1 MNYFER
7 KYKKNKIWDLP
18 LRLFHIS
25 LILLVIGSISS
36 AKMNMLDLHQY
47 FGVALLGLVFFRIL
61 WGFFGTYYSR
71 FSSFNLSIVDALSQ
85 FSKTNNI
92 TSIRTPIG
100 CYSTII
106 FMMVLLSISV
116 SGLFSSDD
124 ILYDAPLSF
133 LTPNLTSD
141 WTYIHNILHYFLY
154 ILIGI
159 HISAILYYQIV
170 KKMKI
175 IERVL
180 DGYSRIEK
188 INIVSINEKPLIGMV
203 LLLIFMIL
211 PVLILFY
218 FS

>member
-1 MNYFER
+1 MKENIR
-7 KYKKNKIWDLP
+7 NKKIWDLP
-18 LRLFHIS
+18 LRLFHLS
-25 LILLVIGSISS
+25 LILVVIGSIIS
-36 AKMNMLDLHQY
+36 AKLNMLDLHQY

-71 FSSFNLSIVDALSQ
+71 FTSFNLSIVDALSQ

-92 TSIRTPIG
+92 SSIRTPIG
-100 CYSTII
+100 CYSTLI

-141 WTYIHNILHYFLY
+141 WTYIHNILHYLLY

-159 HISAILYYQIV
+159 HILAIMYYQIV

-188 INIVSINEKPLIGMV
+188 INIVSINEKPLIGIL
-203 LLLIFMIL
+203 LLLILTFSPI
-211 PVLILFY
+211 LILLY
-218 FS
+218 FN

>member
-1 MNYFER
+1 MKEIIRN
-7 KYKKNKIWDLP
+7 KKIWDLP

-71 FSSFNLSIVDALSQ
+71 FTSFNLSIVDALSQ

-100 CYSTII
+100 SYSTII
-106 FMMVLLSISV
+106 FIMVLLSISV

-141 WTYIHNILHYFLY
+141 WTYIHNILHYLLY
-154 ILIGI
+154 TLIGI
-159 HISAILYYQIV
+159 HIFAILYYQIV

-188 INIVSINEKPLIGMV
+188 INIVSINEKPLIGIF
-203 LLLIFMIL
+203 LLLILTFSPI
-211 PVLILFY
+211 LILLY
-218 FS
+218 FN

>member
-1 MNYFER
+1 MKENIR
-7 KYKKNKIWDLP
+7 NKKIWDLP

-71 FSSFNLSIVDALSQ
+71 FKSFNLSIIDALSQ
-85 FSKTNNI
+85 FSKTNKI

-141 WTYIHNILHYFLY
+141 WTYIHNILHYLLY
-154 ILIGI
+154 TLIGI
-159 HISAILYYQIV
+159 HILAILYYQIV

-188 INIVSINEKPLIGMV
+188 INIVSINEKPLIGIF
-203 LLLIFMIL
+203 LLLILTFSPI
-211 PVLILFY
+211 LILLY
-218 FS
+218 FN

>member
-1 MNYFER
+1 MKENIR
-7 KYKKNKIWDLP
+7 NKKIWDLP

-85 FSKTNNI
+85 FSKTNKI

-124 ILYDAPLSF
+124 ILYDAPFSF
-133 LTPNLTSD
+133 LTPNHTSD

-159 HISAILYYQIV
+159 HILAILYYQIV

-211 PVLILFY
+211 PVLILLY

>member
-1 MNYFER
+1 MKENIR
-7 KYKKNKIWDLP
+7 NKKIWDLP

-25 LILLVIGSISS
+25 LIFLVIGSISS
-36 AKMNMLDLHQY
+36 AKLNMLDVHQY

-61 WGFFGTYYSR
+61 WGFYGTYYSR
-71 FSSFNLSIVDALSQ
+71 FTSFNLSIVDALSQ

-92 TSIRTPIG
+92 RSIRTPIG

-106 FMMVLLSISV
+106 FMMVLLSISI

-133 LTPNLTSD
+133 LTPNHTSD
-141 WTYIHNILHYFLY
+141 WTYIHNILHYLLY

-159 HISAILYYQIV
+159 HILVILYYQIV

-188 INIVSINEKPLIGMV
+188 INIVSINEKPLIGIL
-203 LLLIFMIL
+203 LLLILTFSPI
-211 PVLILFY
+211 LILLY
-218 FS
+218 FN

>member
-1 MNYFER
+1 MKENIR
-7 KYKKNKIWDLP
+7 NKKIWDLP

-71 FSSFNLSIVDALSQ
+71 FISFNLSIVDALSQ

-141 WTYIHNILHYFLY
+141 WTYIHNILHYLLY

-159 HISAILYYQIV
+159 HILAILYYQIV

-188 INIVSINEKPLIGMV
+188 INIVSINEKPLIGIL
-203 LLLIFMIL
+203 LLLILTFSPI
-211 PVLILFY
+211 LILLY
-218 FS
+218 FN

>member
-1 MNYFER
+1 
-7 KYKKNKIWDLP
+7 
-18 LRLFHIS
+18 
-25 LILLVIGSISS
+25 
-36 AKMNMLDLHQY
+36 MNMLDLHQY

-71 FSSFNLSIVDALSQ
+71 FKSFNLSIIDALSQ
-85 FSKTNNI
+85 FSKTNKI

-106 FMMVLLSISV
+106 FMIVLLLTSV

-141 WTYIHNILHYFLY
+141 WTYIHNILHYLLY
-154 ILIGI
+154 TLIGI
-159 HISAILYYQIV
+159 HIFAILYYQIV

-188 INIVSINEKPLIGMV
+188 INIVSINEKPLIGIL
-203 LLLIFMIL
+203 LLLILTFL
-211 PVLILFY
+211 PVLILLY
-218 FS
+218 FN

>member
-1 MNYFER
+1 MKEIIRN
-7 KYKKNKIWDLP
+7 KKIWDLP

-25 LILLVIGSISS
+25 LIFLVIGSISS
-36 AKMNMLDLHQY
+36 AKLNMLDLHQY
-47 FGVALLGLVFFRIL
+47 FGVALLGLIFFRII
-61 WGFFGTYYSR
+61 WGFFGTYYSS
-71 FSSFNLSIVDALSQ
+71 FKSFNLSIIDALSQ
-85 FSKTNNI
+85 FSKNNTI

-100 CYSTII
+100 CYSTLIFII
-106 FMMVLLSISV
+106 VLLSTSV

-133 LTPNLTSD
+133 LTPNYTSD
-141 WTYIHNILHYFLY
+141 WTYFHNILHYILY
-154 ILIGI
+154 ILIGT

-188 INIVSINEKPLIGMV
+188 MNIVSINEKPLIGI
-203 LLLIFMIL
+203 LILLILTIL
-211 PVLILFY
+211 PVLILLY
-218 FS
+218 FN

>member
-1 MNYFER
+1 MKEIIRN
-7 KYKKNKIWDLP
+7 KKIWDLP

-25 LILLVIGSISS
+25 LIFLVIGSISS
-36 AKMNMLDLHQY
+36 AKLNMLDLHQY
-47 FGVALLGLVFFRIL
+47 FGVALLGLVFFRII
-61 WGFFGTYYSR
+61 WGFFGTYYSS
-71 FSSFNLSIVDALSQ
+71 FKSFNLSIIDALSQ
-85 FSKTNNI
+85 FSKNNTI

-100 CYSTII
+100 CYSTLIFII
-106 FMMVLLSISV
+106 VLLSTSV

-133 LTPNLTSD
+133 LTPNHTSD
-141 WTYIHNILHYFLY
+141 WTFIHNILHYILY

-175 IERVL
+175 IERIV

-188 INIVSINEKPLIGMV
+188 INIVSINEKPLIGI
-203 LLLIFMIL
+203 LILLILTIL
-211 PVLILFY
+211 PVLILLY
-218 FS
+218 FN

>member
-1 MNYFER
+1 MKENIR
-7 KYKKNKIWDLP
+7 NKKIWDLP

-61 WGFFGTYYSR
+61 WGFFGTFYSR
-71 FSSFNLSIVDALSQ
+71 FTSFNLSIVDALSQ

-106 FMMVLLSISV
+106 IMMVLLSISV

-133 LTPNLTSD
+133 LTPSLTSD
-141 WTYIHNILHYFLY
+141 WTYIHNTLHYFLY

-159 HISAILYYQIV
+159 HILAILYYQIV

-188 INIVSINEKPLIGMV
+188 INIVSINEKPLIGIF
-203 LLLIFMIL
+203 LLLILTFSPI
-211 PVLILFY
+211 LILLY
-218 FS
+218 FN

>member
-1 MNYFER
+1 MKEIIRN
-7 KYKKNKIWDLP
+7 KKIWDLP
-18 LRLFHIS
+18 LRLFHLS
-25 LILLVIGSISS
+25 LIFVVIGSISS

-71 FSSFNLSIVDALSQ
+71 FTSFNLSIIDALSQ
-85 FSKTNNI
+85 FSKTNKI

-100 CYSTII
+100 CYSTLIFII
-106 FMMVLLSISV
+106 VLLSTSV

-133 LTPNLTSD
+133 LTPNHTSD
-141 WTYIHNILHYFLY
+141 WTYFHNILHYILY
-154 ILIGI
+154 ILIGT

-170 KKMKI
+170 KKIKI
-175 IERVL
+175 IERIV

-188 INIVSINEKPLIGMV
+188 IKIVSINEKPLIGMV
-203 LLLIFMIL
+203 LLLILTIL
-211 PVLILFY
+211 PVLILLY
-218 FS
+218 FN

>member
-1 MNYFER
+1 MKEIIRN
-7 KYKKNKIWDLP
+7 KKIWDLP

-25 LILLVIGSISS
+25 LIFLVIGSISS
-36 AKMNMLDLHQY
+36 AKLNMLDIHQY
-47 FGVALLGLVFFRIL
+47 FGVALLGLVFFRII
-61 WGFFGTYYSR
+61 WGFFGTYYSS
-71 FSSFNLSIVDALSQ
+71 FKSFNLSIIDALSQ
-85 FSKTNNI
+85 FSKTNTI

-106 FMMVLLSISV
+106 FIIVLLSISV

-133 LTPNLTSD
+133 LTPNHTSD
-141 WTYIHNILHYFLY
+141 WTYFHNILHYILY
-154 ILIGI
+154 ILIGT

-211 PVLILFY
+211 PVLILLY
-218 FS
+218 FN

>member
-1 MNYFER
+1 MKENIR
-7 KYKKNKIWDLP
+7 NKKIWDLP

-36 AKMNMLDLHQY
+36 AKMNLLDLHQY

-61 WGFFGTYYSR
+61 WGFFGTYYSS
-71 FSSFNLSIVDALSQ
+71 FKSFNLSIIDALSQ
-85 FSKTNNI
+85 FSKTNKI

-106 FMMVLLSISV
+106 FMMILLSISV

-124 ILYDAPLSF
+124 ILYDAPFSF
-133 LTPNLTSD
+133 LTPNLTSY
-141 WTYIHNILHYFLY
+141 WTYIHNILHYLLY

-159 HISAILYYQIV
+159 HILAILYYQIV
-170 KKMKI
+170 KKLKI

-188 INIVSINEKPLIGMV
+188 INIVSINEKPLIGIL
-203 LLLIFMIL
+203 LLLILTFL
-211 PVLILFY
+211 PVLILLY
-218 FS
+218 FN

>member
-1 MNYFER
+1 MKEIIRN
-7 KYKKNKIWDLP
+7 KKIWDLP

-25 LILLVIGSISS
+25 LIFLVIGSISS
-36 AKMNMLDLHQY
+36 AKLNMLDLHQY

-71 FSSFNLSIVDALSQ
+71 FKSFNLSIIDALSQ
-85 FSKTNNI
+85 FSKTNKI

-106 FMMVLLSISV
+106 FIMVLLSISV

-133 LTPNLTSD
+133 LTPNHTSD
-141 WTYIHNILHYFLY
+141 WTYLHNILHYILY
-154 ILIGI
+154 ILIGT

-211 PVLILFY
+211 PVLILLY
-218 FS
+218 FN

>member
-1 MNYFER
+1 MKENIR
-7 KYKKNKIWDLP
+7 NKKIWDLP

-25 LILLVIGSISS
+25 LILLVIGSMSS

-61 WGFFGTYYSR
+61 WGFFGTFYSR
-71 FSSFNLSIVDALSQ
+71 FTSFNLSIVDALSQ

-106 FMMVLLSISV
+106 IMMVLLSISV

-141 WTYIHNILHYFLY
+141 WTYIHNILHYLLY
-154 ILIGI
+154 TLIGI
-159 HISAILYYQIV
+159 HIFAILYYQIV

-188 INIVSINEKPLIGMV
+188 INIVSINEKPLIGIF
-203 LLLIFMIL
+203 LLLILTFSPI
-211 PVLILFY
+211 LILLY
-218 FS
+218 FN

>member
-1 MNYFER
+1 MKENIR
-7 KYKKNKIWDLP
+7 NKKIWDLP
-18 LRLFHIS
+18 LRLFHLS

-36 AKMNMLDLHQY
+36 AKMNMLNLHQY

-71 FSSFNLSIVDALSQ
+71 FKSFNLSIIDALSQ
-85 FSKTNNI
+85 FSKTNKI

-106 FMMVLLSISV
+106 FIMVLLSISV

-124 ILYDAPLSF
+124 ILYDAPFSF

-141 WTYIHNILHYFLY
+141 WTYIHNILHYLLY
-154 ILIGI
+154 TLIGI
-159 HISAILYYQIV
+159 HIFAILYYQIV

-188 INIVSINEKPLIGMV
+188 INIVSINEKPLIGII
-203 LLLIFMIL
+203 LLLFLTFL
-211 PVLILFY
+211 PVLILLY
-218 FS
+218 FN

>member
-1 MNYFER
+1 M
-7 KYKKNKIWDLP
+7 KKKIRNKKIWDLP

-25 LILLVIGSISS
+25 LILFVIGSISS

-47 FGVALLGLVFFRIL
+47 FGVALLGLIFFRIL

-71 FSSFNLSIVDALSQ
+71 FTSFNLSIIDALSQ

-106 FMMVLLSISV
+106 IMMVLLSISV

-141 WTYIHNILHYFLY
+141 WTYIHNILHYMLY

-159 HISAILYYQIV
+159 HILAILYYQIV

-188 INIVSINEKPLIGMV
+188 INIVSINEKPLIGIL
-203 LLLIFMIL
+203 LLLILTFL
-211 PVLILFY
+211 PVLILLY
-218 FS
+218 FN

>member
-1 MNYFER
+1 MKENIR
-7 KYKKNKIWDLP
+7 NKKIWDLP

-71 FSSFNLSIVDALSQ
+71 FTSFNLSIVDALSQ

-106 FMMVLLSISV
+106 FMMVLLSLSV

-141 WTYIHNILHYFLY
+141 WTYIHNILHYLLY
-154 ILIGI
+154 TLIVI
-159 HISAILYYQIV
+159 HIFVILYYQIV

-188 INIVSINEKPLIGMV
+188 INIVSINEKPLIGIL
-203 LLLIFMIL
+203 LLLILTFSPI
-211 PVLILFY
+211 LILLY
-218 FS
+218 FN